1 MSVSEG
7 FDSELEGSDGSV
19 LGGLVSEFEGSEET
33 VSEFDGSEKF
43 GSELYEVFAEV
54 SLGNVEP
61 LGF

>member
-1 MSVSEG
+1 M
-7 FDSELEGSDGSV
+7 

-33 VSEFDGSEKF
+33 VSEFDGSEEF
-43 GSELYEVFAEV
+43 GSELDELFAEV